1 MIAVDSSVVVAAFAT
16 WHEAHDSAVS
26 ALARNPR
33 LPAHVLIESYS
44 VLTRLPPPHRAP
56 GAVVAEFLAA
66 EFGNEL
72 LLLPAN
78 AHRDLIELAA
88 RKGLAGGAI
97 YDALVAATA
106 LHARATLLTRDRR
119 AAATY
124 AAVGADFELIPD

>member
-1 MIAVDSSVVVAAFAT
+1 MTAVDSSVVVAAFAS
-16 WHEAHDSAVS
+16 WHEAHASAT
-26 ALARNPR
+26 ATLARKPR
-33 LPAHVLIESYS
+33 LSAHVLIESYS

-56 GAVVAEFLAA
+56 GAVVAEFLSA
-66 EFGNEL
+66 EFGGDL
-72 LLLPAN
+72 LLLPEA
-78 AHRDLIELAA
+78 AHRNLIELAA

-124 AAVGADFELIPD
+124 EAVGADFELIAD